1 MRKIALV
8 AAATVTV
15 VSTPALAN
23 GPYIGIGVTHENVAG
38 ASGFEGLGLSGIGGT
53 VFAGYSLPVN
63 ESVFVGV
70 EANFDLSSAKVGDK
84 TAGTEADHAFGI
96 SGRLGTNLN
105 DKTSLYGRVG
115 YQRGR
120 LGFTANNVTVTKSFD
135 GLRLGAGVQT
145 ALTLSDVSMIN
156 FCRAGLAAM
165 VGDGLDY
172 LFANEEEAQVWCGS
186 TDLEVILP
194 QLRKLARTVCLTRGP
209 KGCIVLQ
216 GSEMANVPAVPTKAV
231 DTNGAGDMFAGAFLY
246 GVTHGMTQAEAAA
259 LANRAAAAVV
269 SQHGN
274 RLTREQMQ
282 ALRQA

>member
-1 MRKIALV
+1 MRKLALV
-8 AAATVTV
+8 AAAAVTV

-38 ASGFEGLGLSGIGGT
+38 ASGFEGLGFSGIGGT

-145 ALTLSDVSMIN
+145 ALTEKVSL
-156 FCRAGLAAM
+156 RAEYGRTHY
-165 VGDGLDY
+165 Y
-172 LFANEEEAQVWCGS
+172 LNDAE
-186 TDLEVILP
+186 
-194 QLRKLARTVCLTRGP
+194 RK
-209 KGCIVLQ
+209 
-216 GSEMANVPAVPTKAV
+216 
-231 DTNGAGDMFAGAFLY
+231 
-246 GVTHGMTQAEAAA
+246 A
-259 LANRAAAAVV
+259 LAPRKGGYNNDQFALAVV
-269 SQHGN
+269 VGF
-274 RLTREQMQ
+274 
-282 ALRQA
+282 